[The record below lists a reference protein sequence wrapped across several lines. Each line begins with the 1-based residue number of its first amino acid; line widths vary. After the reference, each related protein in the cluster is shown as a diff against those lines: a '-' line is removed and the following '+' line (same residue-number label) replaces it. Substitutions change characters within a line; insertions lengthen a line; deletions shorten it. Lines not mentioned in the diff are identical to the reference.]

1 MSEERTYYLTFDDLS
16 TDRLYDLIK
25 YHKENRFGK
34 YNILKILGITDLPV
48 VLALPNIW

>member
-25 YHKENRFGK
+25 YHKEIDSV
-34 YNILKILGITDLPV
+34 NIIY
-48 VLALPNIW
+48 